1 MKQKITITKEA
12 CIDNLE
18 SAKYFIERKVDRFE
32 TCHDLSKGGLTPKI
46 ELFNYIK
53 NNSDIH
59 QVIMIRT
66 NDNFSVNEDEIIL
79 MINQIKEFKLNGA
92 TEFIFGFINE
102 DKEIDVHACKALI
115 KHLDGCKYDFHMA
128 IDSLSNYKRDFP
140 ILIEM
145 GFNRVL
151 TKGGNLSAINNINSI
166 KQIIEEFGNKIEIL
180 IGGSVTK
187 DNYEEITS
195 LTKATQV
202 HGTKIL

>member
-18 SAKYFIERKVDRFE
+18 TAKYFIEKKVDRFE

-53 NNSDIH
+53 NNSNIH

-66 NDNFSVNEDEIIL
+66 NDNFFANKDEITL
-79 MINQIKEFKLNGA
+79 MIDQINEFKSNGA

-102 DKEIDVHACKALI
+102 NNEIDINACKTLI
-115 KHLDGCKYDFHMA
+115 KNLDGCKYDFHMA

-151 TKGGNLSAINNINSI
+151 TKGGNSSAINNIDSI
-166 KQIIEEFGNKIEIL
+166 KDIIKEFGDKIEIL